1 MNTQAA
7 IETQEAPWTSLVTD
21 NVRLAYKIAYQYNQ
35 ICSLDLDELKEL
47 ALLGLVKAAR
57 VYDDSKGVQFSSFA
71 SRCCINE
78 IRYYLRGF
86 LGHTKEDISMYTPQG
101 AEEDDERLLLDTI
114 KDDHDFTESLAMTD
128 AIQHALLTLD
138 DREQEVIRLRYF
150 TESPMGQQD
159 VADRLHVSQGCIS
172 KIEKKALTKM
182 RELLQD

>member
-7 IETQEAPWTSLVTD
+7 IEAQDAPWTRLVTD
-21 NVRLAYKIAYQYNQ
+21 NVRLAYKIALQYNRM
-35 ICSLDLDELKEL
+35 CSLDLDELKEL

-57 VYDDSKGVQFSSFA
+57 VYDGSKGVAFSSFA

-86 LGHTKEDISMYTPQG
+86 LSHTIDDISMFTPMG
-101 AEEDDERLLLDTI
+101 TDDDGEWLLLDTI
-114 KDDHDFTESLAMTD
+114 RDDHDFTESLAMTD
-128 AIQHALLTLD
+128 AIRHALLSLD
-138 DREQEVIRLRYF
+138 DREREVIRLRF
-150 TESPMGQQD
+150 CTEPPMGQRD
-159 VADRLHVSQGCIS
+159 VADRLRVSQGCIS